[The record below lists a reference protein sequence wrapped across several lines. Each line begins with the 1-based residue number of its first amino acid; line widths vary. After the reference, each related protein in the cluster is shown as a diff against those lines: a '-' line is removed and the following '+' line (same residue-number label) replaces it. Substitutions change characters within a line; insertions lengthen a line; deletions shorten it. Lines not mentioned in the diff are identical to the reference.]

1 MLKNLFKNRI
11 KENSIAI
18 DDLLTIDDLKKNQTK
33 IHHISQKDKRN
44 VKIVFLD
51 DEGFDTDLLKNLG
64 YLDVHK
70 MYKFNEMDDFEKFDI
85 IFCDINGIAKEIDET
100 FQGAALAKMIK
111 ETYPEKVVIIFSAK
125 QQYLTFN
132 DYGNY
137 VDDVIYK
144 NITISEL
151 SEKINHYIDTL
162 INPINFW
169 ENIRKQLI
177 SQNVSTKEIS
187 KLEHFYVKSM
197 LDNKDYSKA
206 INEYSNLNKLDFATS
221 IINAITAAIGMYLSI
236 RK

>member
-151 SEKINHYIDTL
+151 SGK
-162 INPINFW
+162 
-169 ENIRKQLI
+169 
-177 SQNVSTKEIS
+177 
-187 KLEHFYVKSM
+187 
-197 LDNKDYSKA
+197 YSKTA
-206 INEYSNLNKLDFATS
+206 YIAKRINKRN
-221 IINAITAAIGMYLSI
+221 I
-236 RK
+236 